1 MGPPCVS
8 PQPGAQSSARHL
20 RAICASTARQ
30 GFQRPPQK
38 PRLCDNILGTA
49 SLLIDKNQGLRTFPV
64 MWACFAHDD
73 SKTQTA
79 LGSAISGPPFGPFLE
94 PCSLMFAK
102 FPLIWY
108 YFLQDASN
116 TQTALGSAISGSL
129 FGLFLEQCSS
139 NSTLSFCC
147 VVLLPAR
154 RFRNSAMAINTPPRD
169 HLQGPPEPAKTQ
181 RKPQRPTP
189 ALPLGRHRRSHIDFN
204 LILLTVAHFL
214 KVASPKPSYCQQ
226 FHPKP

>member
-1 MGPPCVS
+1 M
-8 PQPGAQSSARHL
+8 R
-20 RAICASTARQ
+20 
-30 GFQRPPQK
+30 FQ
-38 PRLCDNILGTA
+38 A
-49 SLLIDKNQGLRTFPV
+49 LLLDPYWSHVLQCL
-64 MWACFAHDD
+64 
-73 SKTQTA
+73 
-79 LGSAISGPPFGPFLE
+79 L
-94 PCSLMFAK
+94 K
-102 FPLIWY
+102 FPLILF

-154 RFRNSAMAINTPPRD
+154 RFRNSAMAINTPPSD

-189 ALPLGRHRRSHIDFN
+189 ALPLGRHRRSHIDTVFSHGPWSYGVSWGLLGGFKGLRILCFLEWN
-204 LILLTVAHFL
+204 L
-214 KVASPKPSYCQQ
+214 ASR
-226 FHPKP
+226 

>member
-1 MGPPCVS
+1 M
-8 PQPGAQSSARHL
+8 R
-20 RAICASTARQ
+20 
-30 GFQRPPQK
+30 FQ
-38 PRLCDNILGTA
+38 A
-49 SLLIDKNQGLRTFPV
+49 LLLD
-64 MWACFAHDD
+64 
-73 SKTQTA
+73 
-79 LGSAISGPPFGPFLE
+79 PFWSHVLQ
-94 PCSLMFAK
+94 CLLK
-102 FPLIWY
+102 FPLILF

-204 LILLTVAHFL
+204 IILLTIAWFW
-214 KVASPKPSYCQQ
+214 KPESPEPQPQ
-226 FHPKP
+226 FNFGIINFF